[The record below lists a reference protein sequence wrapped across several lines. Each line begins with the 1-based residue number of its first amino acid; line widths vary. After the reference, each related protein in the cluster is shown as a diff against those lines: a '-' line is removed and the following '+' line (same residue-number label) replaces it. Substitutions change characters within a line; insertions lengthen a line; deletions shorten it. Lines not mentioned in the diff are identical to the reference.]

1 MKMKTYS
8 VRFDAESRQLMVVS
22 LAESM
27 NQLERFIL
35 DGTADENTMRTFDSL
50 MQIRRGLLAAP
61 AEEVDVPDP
70 EQPELPEPTE
80 APE

>member
-1 MKMKTYS
+1 MKVKTYN
-8 VRFDAESRQLMVVS
+8 VRLDAESRQLIVVS

-35 DGTADENTMRTFDSL
+35 EGTADENTLRTYDGL
-50 MQIRRGLLAAP
+50 MQIRRGLLSVE

-70 EQPELPEPTE
+70 ETPELPEPTE

>member
-50 MQIRRGLLAAP
+50 IQIRRGLLAAP
-61 AEEVDVPDP
+61 AEEIDVPD
-70 EQPELPEPTE
+70 QDELPEPTE